1 MAASLWVI
9 GPHVICVRGFAQQ
22 GTAWGM
28 CILLAGIGVLRSLV
42 HASWVRWFY
51 LVAYSMRIA
60 ACHCVDC
67 VLSWKET
74 RAQSLYF
81 NHSRV
86 FVLTLKYGTASDGM
100 AVANGCAR
108 AGSKLNQCLFIAPNA
123 TIAAWVCDL
132 DGFWKAVIVFEI

>member
-28 CILLAGIGVLRSLV
+28 CILLAGIGVGSLV
-42 HASWVRWFY
+42 HASWVGWFY
-51 LVAYSMRIA
+51 LVAYSMRI

-81 NHSRV
+81 NHSHV

-100 AVANGCAR
+100 AAANGCAR
-108 AGSKLNQCLFIAPNA
+108 S
-123 TIAAWVCDL
+123 V
-132 DGFWKAVIVFEI
+132 

>member
-1 MAASLWVI
+1 MAACLWVI
-9 GPHVICVRGFAQQ
+9 GPHVIWLRCFAQQ

-28 CILLAGIGVLRSLV
+28 CILLAGIGVRSLV
-42 HASWVRWFY
+42 HASWVGWFY
-51 LVAYSMRIA
+51 FVAYSMRI

-81 NHSRV
+81 NHSHV

-100 AVANGCAR
+100 AAANGCAR
-108 AGSKLNQCLFIAPNA
+108 AGSKLNQCLLIAPNA
-123 TIAAWVCDL
+123 TIPICATL
-132 DGFWKAVIVFEI
+132 TGF

>member
-28 CILLAGIGVLRSLV
+28 CILLAGIGVRSLV
-42 HASWVRWFY
+42 HALQWVGWFY
-51 LVAYSMRIA
+51 LVAYSMRI

-81 NHSRV
+81 NHSHV

-100 AVANGCAR
+100 AAANGCAR
-108 AGSKLNQCLFIAPNA
+108 AVGELNQCLFIAPNA
-123 TIAAWVCDL
+123 TIAACVRP
-132 DGFWKAVIVFEI
+132 